1 MIMIKIIVPIIV
13 IIIKIKTAKTTTT
26 NTAVN
31 TSAVNTLLMFIY
43 ILIPTN
49 IDFLNVHFAKKILFN
64 FVFVHVDILCCFEEI
79 WQFIPN
85 TRWHA

>member
-13 IIIKIKTAKTTTT
+13 IIIKIKTAKTRTA

-31 TSAVNTLLMFIY
+31 TLLIFIY

-64 FVFVHVDILCCFEEI
+64 FVFVHVDTLCCFEEI

-85 TRWHA
+85 TRWHI